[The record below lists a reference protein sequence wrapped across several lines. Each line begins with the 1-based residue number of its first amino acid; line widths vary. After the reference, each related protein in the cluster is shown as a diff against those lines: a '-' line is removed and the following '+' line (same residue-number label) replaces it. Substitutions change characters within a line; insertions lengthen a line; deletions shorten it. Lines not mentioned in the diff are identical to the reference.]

1 MRAPYIYLSALIIF
15 SSGCGGEAKTPVSPI
30 ELPKIVP
37 GTILRLSEDDPV
49 GFRVV
54 RDGGA
59 GPGILL
65 TFPPLG
71 YKNFPRQSVRLAGRV
86 DVGTEVLVDGAPIA
100 VYPTGSFASLTPL
113 SPETGAITITA
124 RNGSGETVYSIP
136 MSRSDSEPEEVKFM
150 VFKSPRLGRVIK
162 PHTALQLLPERV
174 RLLTLAE
181 DMVLKITGREGGY
194 LRVDLDGGLTGWV
207 RLGAVELMDTSPSG
221 SFRAGNVEIDGSLKQ
236 AHFSLQTAVPAR
248 VEYISPSELEVVFYN
263 TVVDTRTIN
272 LGDWEGDCRWS
283 QDRNGRVVFH
293 LRGGLN
299 CYRWSLGWEG
309 DGYRLTWRG
318 HPGREEDMVVYID
331 PGHGGDQW
339 GAVSPGGVAEK
350 DANLKLAEL
359 VAARLKKE
367 GVKVVLSRES
377 DIAVGLYERI
387 DLARKSGADLFLSLH
402 YNSVGE
408 DRDPLSRSGCAVF
421 YYHPPARE
429 LAGSIYRSLKDIRLE
444 GSGLRWRSLAVI
456 RPTDLVAV
464 LVEVAFLS
472 HPEDEAKVLD
482 PEFRE
487 KTADAIAQGVMK
499 YLRDA
504 VP

>member
-1 MRAPYIYLSALIIF
+1 MRALYIYVAALILLCP
-15 SSGCGGEAKTPVSPI
+15 GCGGEAETPVSSI
-30 ELPKIVP
+30 KLPEIVP
-37 GTILRLSEDDPV
+37 GTVLRLSEDDPV
-49 GFRVV
+49 GYRVV
-54 RDGGA
+54 REGGA

-65 TFPPLG
+65 TFPQLG
-71 YKNFPRQSVRLAGRV
+71 YGNFPRQEVRLAGRV
-86 DVGTEVLVDGAPIA
+86 DVGTEVLVNGSPVVI
-100 VYPTGSFASLTPL
+100 YPTGSFAFLVPL
-113 SPETGAITITA
+113 SPDTGEITITA
-124 RNGSGETVYSIP
+124 RNESGETVYSLP
-136 MSRSDSEPEEVKFM
+136 VSRSVSEPKEREFTA
-150 VFKSPRLGRVIK
+150 FKAPRLGRIIK
-162 PHTALQLLPERV
+162 SHTALQLLPGRV

-181 DMVLKITGREGGY
+181 DTVLKITGREGGY
-194 LRVDLDGGLTGWV
+194 LRVDLDGELTAWV
-207 RLGAVELMDTSPSG
+207 RSGDVELMDTPPAVP
-221 SFRAGNVEIDGSLKQ
+221 FRAGNVEINGPLQQ
-236 AHFSLQTAVPAR
+236 AHFALQTSVPAR
-248 VEYISPSELEVVFYN
+248 VNYISPSELEVVFYN

-283 QDRNGRVVFH
+283 QDRNGRAVFH

-309 DGYRLTWRG
+309 DGYRLDWGG
-318 HPGREEDMVVYID
+318 HPGREEDTVVYID

-359 VAARLKKE
+359 VASRLKKE
-367 GVKVVLSRES
+367 GVKVVLSRDS

-387 DLARKSGADLFLSLH
+387 DLARESGADLFLSLH

-429 LAGSIYRSLKDIRLE
+429 LAGSIYRSLKDIGLE

-482 PEFRE
+482 PEFRG
-487 KTADAIAQGVMK
+487 KTADAIVKGVLD
-499 YLRDA
+499 YLR
-504 VP
+504 

>member
-1 MRAPYIYLSALIIF
+1 MRAPYIYLSAFIIF

-71 YKNFPRQSVRLAGRV
+71 YGNFPRQSVRLAGRV
-86 DVGTEVLVDGAPIA
+86 DVGTEVLVDGAPVA
-100 VYPTGSFASLTPL
+100 VYPTGSFAFLTPL

-136 MSRSDSEPEEVKFM
+136 VSRSDSEPEEVKFTE
-150 VFKSPRLGRVIK
+150 FKSPRLGRVIK
-162 PHTALQLLPERV
+162 SHTALQLLPGRV

-181 DMVLKITGREGGY
+181 DTVLKITGREGGY

-272 LGDWEGDCRWS
+272 LGDWEGICRWS
-283 QDRNGRVVFH
+283 QGQDGRASFH
-293 LRGGLN
+293 LRSGLD
-299 CYRWSLGWEG
+299 CYRWSFGWEG
-309 DGYRLTWRG
+309 DGYRLDWEGR
-318 HPGREEDMVVYID
+318 PGREEEMVVCID

-339 GAVSPGGVAEK
+339 GAVSPSGVAEK
-350 DANLKLAEL
+350 EANLRLAEL
-359 VAARLKKE
+359 VTARLNKV
-367 GVKVVLSRES
+367 GVKVVLSRDS
-377 DIAVGLYERI
+377 DIAVGLYDRI
-387 DLARKSGADLFLSLH
+387 AIARENGADLLLSLH

-421 YYHPPARE
+421 YYNPPSRE
-429 LAGSIYRSLKDIRLE
+429 LAGNIYRSLKEIGLE

-472 HPEDEAKVLD
+472 NPEDEAKVLD
-482 PEFRE
+482 PGFRE